1 MKISHDGKTRKL
13 WLFQEVFVERILE
26 RFNMGKAR
34 SVYSQLAS
42 HFNLSFRHCP
52 TSEKEKQEMRRVL
65 YALAVDSL
73 MYVMVCIRP
82 NIAHVVRVIS
92 RFLSNPGKQ
101 H

>member
-34 SVYSQLAS
+34 SVYSQLAG

-52 TSEKEKQEMRRVL
+52 TSEKREARAEFSMLQQLTV
-65 YALAVDSL
+65 
-73 MYVMVCIRP
+73 
-82 NIAHVVRVIS
+82 
-92 RFLSNPGKQ
+92 
-101 H
+101 